1 MPFFKTLQDAM
12 GWIEENYQKYLRNHS
27 IAVILGAATSSDDR
41 DLSANAL
48 VEQVKSIYQQVPAP
62 DGFYND

>member
-1 MPFFKTLQDAM
+1 M

-27 IAVILGAATSSDDR
+27 IAVIISAATSSDDR
-41 DLSANAL
+41 NLSTSAL
-48 VEQVKSIYQQVPAP
+48 VEQVKSIYQQIPGP